1 MDSAEFIELT
11 LHRTITEPIYLQPQS
26 REVGPK
32 LANRACPTRAWR
44 KRRKPTGLS
53 FVLMV
58 PIGAEMARW
67 QAITERPTSARFESN
82 VGRTQ
87 NAKRKAEMAISAF
100 HLAVQ
105 STENGRS

>member
-1 MDSAEFIELT
+1 
-11 LHRTITEPIYLQPQS
+11 
-26 REVGPK
+26 
-32 LANRACPTRAWR
+32 
-44 KRRKPTGLS
+44 
-53 FVLMV
+53 MV